1 METHVRRFLANEID
15 QGNIPGAAIY
25 ISHQSVKLL
34 ETSIGYRSLTPT
46 KISLNDN
53 TIFDIASLTKIVSTM
68 IACLQLIDKGEI
80 RLDDKVAYFI
90 PEFQANGKAEI
101 TIKHLLT
108 HTSGLPAHRPFYK
121 DTLNMKQITDRIC
134 AEKLVSPIGSKVVY
148 SDLGF
153 ILLSFLIEKIT
164 EKQFSDYVSDEI
176 FNPLSMQETGFNLPF
191 SKDRFAAT
199 EYSETLNDFKYGVV
213 HDENAEAMGGISGHA
228 GIFSTIQDLA
238 KFTSMI
244 ENDGVFKGKSI
255 ISKGAL
261 ELSKRNF
268 SSFDQ
273 EARGLGWQI
282 KSAGA
287 LSCGDLFSEHSY
299 GHTGF
304 TGTSIWFDPEIQLHV
319 ILLTNR
325 VHAPN
330 KQAILRL
337 RPRLH
342 NLIRSYF

>member
-1 METHVRRFLANEID
+1 METEVYRFLANEID
-15 QGNIPGAAIY
+15 QGNIPGASIY
-25 ISHQSVKLL
+25 ISHQGMKVMKK
-34 ETSIGYRSLTPT
+34 SIGYRALTP
-46 KISLNDN
+46 KKLSIEGD
-53 TIFDIASLTKIVSTM
+53 TIFDIASLTKIVSTLT
-68 IACLQLIDKGEI
+68 ACLQLIDKGEI
-80 RLDDKVAYFI
+80 RLDDKIAYFI
-90 PEFQANGKAEI
+90 PAFAANGKTEI

-121 DTLNMKQITDRIC
+121 EALKVAEVVDRIC
-134 AEKLVSPIGSKVVY
+134 AERLVSPVGDRVIY

-153 ILLSFLIEKIT
+153 ILLSTVIEKVT
-164 EKQFSDYVSDEI
+164 DQSFNEYVSAKI
-176 FNPLSMQETGFNLPF
+176 LNPLDMQDTGFNPSF
-191 SKDRFAAT
+191 NQERFAAT
-199 EYSETLNDFKYGVV
+199 EYSEKLNNYKYGIV

-244 ENDGVFKGKSI
+244 ENDGVYKGKRI
-255 ISKGAL
+255 ISKAAL
-261 ELSKRNF
+261 ALSKRNF
-268 SSFDQ
+268 TSFDQ

-287 LSCGDLFSEHSY
+287 SSSGDLFSSQSY

-304 TGTSIWFDPEIQLHV
+304 TGTSIWFDPKIQLHV

-330 KQAILRL
+330 KDAILRL